1 MEQMEQQTGGNVSV
15 LISRRETTMTDL
27 LSMPIW
33 FFLLSWLIR
42 QVENGISQGGDNDL
56 GEEGDGNQTESEE
69 ETGGNDEPIGIEQ
82 MEVEPYEPIT
92 QAIKIAIAAFSI
104 LLLGLSISAY
114 KKTSLK
120 TILYAAVAFG
130 LFAIQMFF
138 DYLEDAVEAFDTPY
152 SDIIFFGIT
161 LAILVLFFMAIVRRK

>member
-1 MEQMEQQTGGNVSV
+1 V
-15 LISRRETTMTDL
+15 TDF

-42 QVENGISQGGDNDL
+42 QVENGIGDGDNEL
-56 GEEGDGNQTESEE
+56 EE
-69 ETGGNDEPIGIEQ
+69 ERDEDTTTSEGIAGDESIGIEEV
-82 MEVEPYEPIT
+82 EVEPFEPIT
-92 QAIKIAIAAFSI
+92 QAIKIAIAAFS
-104 LLLGLSISAY
+104 LLLLALSISAY
-114 KKTSLK
+114 KKTALK
-120 TILYAAVAFG
+120 RILYASIAFG

>member
-1 MEQMEQQTGGNVSV
+1 
-15 LISRRETTMTDL
+15 
-27 LSMPIW
+27 MPIW

-42 QVENGISQGGDNDL
+42 QVENRTGDGDNEPYEEANEDETSSEGI
-56 GEEGDGNQTESEE
+56 GEDTR
-69 ETGGNDEPIGIEQ
+69 IGIEQ

-92 QAIKIAIAAFSI
+92 QVIQIAIAAFSL

-120 TILYAAVAFG
+120 RILYAAVAFG
-130 LFAIQMFF
+130 LFAIQIFF

-152 SDIIFFGIT
+152 SDIIFYGMT

>member
-1 MEQMEQQTGGNVSV
+1 
-15 LISRRETTMTDL
+15 
-27 LSMPIW
+27 MPIW

-42 QVENGISQGGDNDL
+42 QVENGTGDGDNEPDEEANEDETTTEGV
-56 GEEGDGNQTESEE
+56 GEDTR
-69 ETGGNDEPIGIEQ
+69 IGIEQ

-92 QAIKIAIAAFSI
+92 QVIQIAIAAFSL

-120 TILYAAVAFG
+120 RILYAAVAFG
-130 LFAIQMFF
+130 LFAIQIFF

-152 SDIIFFGIT
+152 SDIIFYGMT
-161 LAILVLFFMAIVRRK
+161 LAILVLFFMAIVRKK

>member
-1 MEQMEQQTGGNVSV
+1 
-15 LISRRETTMTDL
+15 MTDL

-33 FFLLSWLIR
+33 FFMLSWLIR
-42 QVENGISQGGDNDL
+42 QVENGIGDFDN
-56 GEEGDGNQTESEE
+56 EPEE
-69 ETGGNDEPIGIEQ
+69 EANENETTSEGIGEDTRIEIEQ

-92 QAIKIAIAAFSI
+92 QVIQIAIAAFSL

-120 TILYAAVAFG
+120 RILYAAVAFG
-130 LFAIQMFF
+130 LFAIQIFF

-152 SDIIFFGIT
+152 SDIIFYGIT